1 MFKELNPLLHSE
13 LRLAVMSLPVSY
25 THLHLQVYLYLIVH
39 TSSFFYSFN
48 KAMHL
53 STSRTNLDNRSFVS
67 FTSLPLRLIVVA
79 VFRFV

>member
-1 MFKELNPLLHSE
+1 MTVVTIVVSIACFLV
-13 LRLAVMSLPVSY
+13 LAVDGEGIGCSC
-25 THLHLQVYLYLIVH
+25 HLQVYLYLIVH

-67 FTSLPLRLIVVA
+67 FTSLPIRLIVVA